1 MFNLFLT
8 WNLVDEEG
16 IRSYSIWRPRVF
28 VRWED
33 IDRIEA
39 KWTLETGCAYM
50 NIANGGNT
58 KFKIKRRRTEMP
70 QFAILVKKHLSEEKW
85 KGAIGG

>member
-1 MFNLFLT
+1 
-8 WNLVDEEG
+8 
-16 IRSYSIWRPRVF
+16 
-28 VRWED
+28 
-33 IDRIEA
+33 
-39 KWTLETGCAYM
+39 M